1 MTEVQAMSRPIV
13 THFFDEPTNTF
24 SYVVQDP
31 DSKSCAILDSVLD
44 FDYAAGRTDVR
55 SADEIIAFVRD
66 HGLEVEWILETHVH
80 ADHLSAAPRSEEHTS
95 ELQSRPH
102 LVCRLLLEKK

>member
-1 MTEVQAMSRPIV
+1 MQRPIV

-31 DSKSCAILDSVLD
+31 DSAACAIIDSVLD

-55 SADEIIAFVRD
+55 SAEQIIAFVRRQ
-66 HGLEVEWILETHVH
+66 GLTVEC
-80 ADHLSAAPRSEEHTS
+80 R
-95 ELQSRPH
+95 RPPIYTW
-102 LVCRLLLEKK
+102 R

>member
-1 MTEVQAMSRPIV
+1 MQRPIV

-31 DSKSCAILDSVLD
+31 GSRACAIIDSVLD

-55 SADEIIAFVRD
+55 SADNIIAFIREHELDVT
-66 HGLEVEWILETHVH
+66 WILETHVH
-80 ADHLSAAPRSEEHTS
+80 ADHLSAAPYLHEQ
-95 ELQSRPH
+95 LGGKPA
-102 LVCRLLLEKK
+102 LAPI